1 MGFEPTVPF
10 RITGFQ
16 DQLHKP
22 LGHPSTD
29 SLVRRTGIEPVRPFG
44 SADFKSAASAC
55 SATLAYVW
63 RWHPDL
69 NWGIEVLQT
78 SALPLGYAAIK
89 SNLERKTRFE
99 WRALALARRCSTA
112 ELLPHTWCLRAE
124 SNCRHEDFQSSA
136 LPTELPRRVR
146 LSISAHLRRTRTVL
160 VSIMPWTANNRPSL
174 PLPRR
179 CSTYL

>member
-112 ELLPHTWCLRAE
+112 ELLPRTWCLRAE

-136 LPTELPRRVR
+136 LPTELPRRV
-146 LSISAHLRRTRTVL
+146 V
-160 VSIMPWTANNRPSL
+160 
-174 PLPRR
+174 
-179 CSTYL
+179 CQ

>member
-55 SATLAYVW
+55 SATLAYF
-63 RWHPDL
+63 
-69 NWGIEVLQT
+69 E
-78 SALPLGYAAIK
+78 LGTKDFGAENEIRMEGPRLGK
-89 SNLERKTRFE
+89 
-99 WRALALARRCSTA
+99 ARLYR
-112 ELLPHTWCLRAE
+112 
-124 SNCRHEDFQSSA
+124 
-136 LPTELPRRVR
+136 
-146 LSISAHLRRTRTVL
+146 
-160 VSIMPWTANNRPSL
+160 
-174 PLPRR
+174 
-179 CSTYL
+179 